1 MLKKNSVS
9 DEKKELRSEED
20 ELFYPEHKSPGCKE
34 QKAKLANLISSSL
47 DGLYHIDRKDKE
59 PVSERNKETKKE
71 MQEQMRKKQQKIYCH
86 TQRMVWII
94 LGPSNAPCPSPSYH

>member
-1 MLKKNSVS
+1 MLKTNSVS

-20 ELFYPEHKSPGCKE
+20 ELFYREHKSPGCKE

-59 PVSERNKETKKE
+59 PVSERKKE
-71 MQEQMRKKQQKIYCH
+71 KKKQRKKCK
-86 TQRMVWII
+86 
-94 LGPSNAPCPSPSYH
+94 NK